1 MKCALVCLALAA
13 CVHPQTQTPNDV
25 FRAAYHDARAR
36 ALAAA
41 GPVLLVDG
49 DHLILID
56 GARREQATIR
66 DAQYHA
72 LKQTAHGALGV
83 YAALADV
90 DGPLP
95 PGRAE
100 TLRGLRNALGQ
111 TNAAE
116 TLSEVDAVLAANAS
130 KRAELDAWARKVGP
144 QLIAA
149 AQQAAVMELA
159 ALDTATKRFQAALGD
174 GWAQVHVVVIGSHMA
189 REHEIALDYFLHALG
204 ESAEG
209 GRVIYAESLWQEPQA
224 LELLATH
231 LLDSEVARGFFGDPM
246 RLHRDLL
253 SK

>member
-1 MKCALVCLALAA
+1 MKCALVCVALAA

-72 LKQTAHGALGV
+72 LKQSAHGALGV

-95 PGRAE
+95 DDRKR
-100 TLRGLRNALGQ
+100 TLWDLRVALQQ
-111 TNAAE
+111 TNAVEA
-116 TLSEVDAVLAANAS
+116 LSLANGVLADGAS
-130 KRAELDAWARKVGP
+130 KRADLDAWAHKVGP
-144 QLIAA
+144 QLLAA
-149 AQQAAVMELA
+149 AQQAAAVELA
-159 ALDTATKRFQAALGD
+159 ALDDATKRFQAALGER
-174 GWAQVHVVVIGSHMA
+174 WQRVHVVVIGSHMA
-189 REHEIALDYFLHALG
+189 RDREIAMDYFLHALG

-224 LELLATH
+224 LELLGTH
-231 LLDSEVARGFFGDPM
+231 LIDAEVARGFFGDPM

>member
-1 MKCALVCLALAA
+1 MKCALVCVALAA
-13 CVHPQTQTPNDV
+13 CAHPQAQTPNDV

-49 DHLILID
+49 DHLVLIE

-66 DAQYHA
+66 EAKYHA
-72 LKQTAHGALGV
+72 LKQSAHGALGL

-95 PGRAE
+95 EGRAK
-100 TLRGLRNALGQ
+100 TLWDLRTALQQ
-111 TNAAE
+111 TQQADA
-116 TLSEVDAVLAANAS
+116 LALVDGVLMNRAS
-130 KRAELDAWARKVGP
+130 KRGELDAWARKVGP
-144 QLIAA
+144 QLLAA
-149 AQQAAVMELA
+149 AQQAAALELA
-159 ALDTATKRFQAALGD
+159 ALDDATKRFQATLGD
-174 GWAQVHVVVIGSHMA
+174 RWQRVHVVVIGSHMA
-189 REHEIALDYFLHALG
+189 RDREIALDYFLRALG
-204 ESAEG
+204 EPAEG

-224 LELLATH
+224 LELLGTH
-231 LLDSEVARGFFGDPM
+231 LIDSEVARGFFGDPM